1 MALLLARLC
10 RDAVEFGCVWDD
22 SRHLPPV
29 IGVCN
34 RQRRV
39 ANLCGCCKS
48 NLFAVFQ
55 SEVLSCLRDTCHLEW
70 NQKNIFRTYMQLRS
84 TENRLDASIHCDHG
98 LGNRTQ
104 SLFIC
109 NCILLPLIY
118 I

>member
-1 MALLLARLC
+1 MAILLARFC

-29 IGVCN
+29 IGVYN

-55 SEVLSCLRDTCHLEW
+55 SEVLSCLRDTCILEW
-70 NQKNIFRTYMQLRS
+70 DQKNIFRPFMQLWA
-84 TENRLDASIHCDHG
+84 TENGFDASIHYNRG
-98 LGNRTQ
+98 LGNTAQ
-104 SLFIC
+104 SLGIC
-109 NCILLPLIY
+109 ICILLPLIS